1 MSYNPLFISGT
12 SRGGTN
18 LAIMM
23 LSVNPKVSLSQDP
36 FLSLY
41 KSFSNSVFLENG
53 LKIKDLESP
62 IDEYYYFRKKIKKMK
77 FIQNSDLNMSF
88 NNKNLENLKK
98 VLADRM
104 KLSSPLLIPHLN
116 HLNGKN
122 YKALFDSALTIVK
135 KGRKRLLG
143 RERFI
148 FGVRNVSR
156 KKTLCFHNSL
166 F

>member
-62 IDEYYYFRKKIKKMK
+62 IDEYYYFRKKPSC
-77 FIQNSDLNMSF
+77 FYW
-88 NNKNLENLKK
+88 
-98 VLADRM
+98 LA
-104 KLSSPLLIPHLN
+104 
-116 HLNGKN
+116 
-122 YKALFDSALTIVK
+122 
-135 KGRKRLLG
+135 
-143 RERFI
+143 
-148 FGVRNVSR
+148 
-156 KKTLCFHNSL
+156 
-166 F
+166 